1 MAKWLLRLALL
12 ALVLYGVK
20 SGVEWI
26 ERREQ
31 ERWQLQQDAARH
43 VAEQKAGQI
52 ERTVQGGN
60 AVRTDAIRRQLE
72 EAGQTRT
79 LDTAGLR

>member
-1 MAKWLLRLALL
+1 MTKWLLRLALL
-12 ALVLYGVK
+12 ASVLYGVK

-26 ERREQ
+26 ERKEQ

-43 VAEQKAGQI
+43 IAEEKTRQV
-52 ERTVQGGN
+52 ERAVQGGN

-72 EAGQTRT
+72 EAGQARS
-79 LDTAGLR
+79 LDAAGAQ

>member
-1 MAKWLLRLALL
+1 MTKWLFRLAVL
-12 ALVLYGVK
+12 AAIVYGVK
-20 SGVEWI
+20 SGVEWA
-26 ERREQ
+26 ERQEN

-52 ERTVQGGN
+52 ERAVQGGN

>member
-1 MAKWLLRLALL
+1 MTRWLLRLALL
-12 ALVLYGVK
+12 ALALYGVK

-52 ERTVQGGN
+52 ERAVQGGN

-72 EAGQTRT
+72 EAGQARA

>member
-1 MAKWLLRLALL
+1 MTRWLLRLALL
-12 ALVLYGVK
+12 ALILYGVK

-43 VAEQKAGQI
+43 IAEQKAGQV
-52 ERTVQGGN
+52 ERAVQHGT

-72 EAGQTRT
+72 EAGQARS
-79 LDTAGLR
+79 LDAAGAQ

>member
-1 MAKWLLRLALL
+1 MTKWMLRLAVL
-12 ALVLYGVK
+12 ALILYGVK

-43 VAEQKAGQI
+43 IAEQKAGQI
-52 ERTVQGGN
+52 DRAVQSGN

-72 EAGQTRT
+72 EAGQART